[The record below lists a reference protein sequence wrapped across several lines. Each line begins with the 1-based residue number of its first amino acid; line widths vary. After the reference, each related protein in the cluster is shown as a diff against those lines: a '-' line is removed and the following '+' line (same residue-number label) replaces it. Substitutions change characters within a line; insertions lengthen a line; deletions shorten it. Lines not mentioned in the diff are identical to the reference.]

1 MQHPNIIR
9 VYGAEVVAETMW
21 TTHFLAMEACVDVAD
36 DGTTTSR
43 TLSSA
48 VRSGAAGALAVQLEL
63 LRQIAAGLD
72 YLHSNTDLAAH
83 GLTHRDLKPDNI
95 LVKRLG
101 DGTDVCKLCDFGS
114 AKVQTAHA
122 GQATTRGGGTEGWQS
137 PEAMSNE
144 GASSAS
150 DVFTLG
156 LIFFFVL
163 TGGLHPFGDDE
174 RKRGR
179 AMMRFAGTDA
189 EEEDE
194 VDEAD
199 AKVRSKVGAALRD
212 AAVPLVVAELVATML
227 RCVPARRP
235 TAAGVL
241 AAATLA
247 VGSGGGRGGDDDDD
261 DDDDDRLLCV
271 VCLDRRHE
279 FAVVPCGHR
288 CLCANC
294 LPSAAVLCPI
304 CRAPAQGTMRIFE
317 G

>member
-1 MQHPNIIR
+1 MQHPNIIC
-9 VYGAEVVAETMW
+9 VYGAEVVADTMG

-36 DGTTTSR
+36 DGTITSR

-48 VRSGAAGALAVQLEL
+48 VRTGAAGTLAAQLEL
-63 LRQIAAGLD
+63 VRQIAAGLD

-137 PEAMSNE
+137 PEAINNE

-156 LIFFFVL
+156 LILFFVL
-163 TGGLHPFGDDE
+163 TGGRHPFGDDE

-179 AMMRFAGTDA
+179 AMMRFAITDA
-189 EEEDE
+189 EEEEE
-194 VDEAD
+194 VAEVD
-199 AKVRSKVGAALRD
+199 AKVKSKVDAALRSV
-212 AAVPLVVAELVATML
+212 AGASLEVAELVASML
-227 RCVPARRP
+227 RCVPASWILLRILSP
-235 TAAGVL
+235 FCSSLFSIPPLAWAARVMCSVRDGV
-241 AAATLA
+241 
-247 VGSGGGRGGDDDDD
+247 
-261 DDDDDRLLCV
+261 
-271 VCLDRRHE
+271 
-279 FAVVPCGHR
+279 
-288 CLCANC
+288 
-294 LPSAAVLCPI
+294 
-304 CRAPAQGTMRIFE
+304 
-317 G
+317 